1 MNRLIFPVL
10 MLVAQ
15 YFKPRYNAQLSILKA
30 QVRMLRNRIDAS
42 RIVPTLEEK
51 AELLRLGRMMDH
63 DVGDVMQIVQPKTY
77 RRWLRECRNEGPF
90 KRSGRPRIAEATRE
104 LVLRLAQENVF
115 WGYRRIVGE
124 LKKLGYRIGATTVRQ
139 ILAATGHVPW
149 PHIARRKPPIEWTTF
164 VHANIDSIVS
174 CDFFS
179 KKVYTLRGVFHAYVL
194 VFIHLGS
201 RKVYASPPTYSPN
214 GDWVMQQARNAS
226 MWMEDEGIEARFIL
240 RDRDRKFPDSFSH
253 FCYSMGARPLRTPV
267 RAPKANAFVES
278 FIGTLKHECL
288 NYFMCFSEEQ
298 LDYIVRT
305 WVRHYNTVRP
315 HRGFGMDNEV
325 LDKTF
330 RPQFT
335 GRVRCKQQLGGI
347 IKSYYRDAA

>member
-15 YFKPRYNAQLSILKA
+15 YFRPRYNAQLGILKA

-42 RIVPTLEEK
+42 RIVPTPEEK
-51 AELLRLGRMMDH
+51 AELLRLGAMMDH

-77 RRWLRECRNEGPF
+77 RRWLRESRNEVPF
-90 KRSGRPRIAEATRE
+90 RRPGRPRIAEATRE
-104 LVLRLAQENVF
+104 LVVRLARENIF

-124 LKKLGYRIGATTVRQ
+124 LKKLGCRIGATTARQ
-139 ILAATGHVPW
+139 ILADSGLSPW
-149 PHIARRKPPIEWTTF
+149 PHKAVKNPPMQWTTF
-164 VHANIDSIVS
+164 VHANIDSIVA

-194 VFIHLGS
+194 VFIHLGT
-201 RKVYASPPTYSPN
+201 RKVYASPPTYSPH

-226 MWMEDEGIEARFIL
+226 MWMEDEGIEPRFLL
-240 RDRDRKFPDSFSH
+240 RDRDRKFPDSFSN
-253 FCYSMGARPLRTPV
+253 FWYEQGARPVRTPV

-288 NYFMCFSEEQ
+288 NHFMCFSQEQ

-305 WVRHYNTVRP
+305 WVRHYNTLRP
-315 HRGFGMDNEV
+315 HRGIGMYNEV